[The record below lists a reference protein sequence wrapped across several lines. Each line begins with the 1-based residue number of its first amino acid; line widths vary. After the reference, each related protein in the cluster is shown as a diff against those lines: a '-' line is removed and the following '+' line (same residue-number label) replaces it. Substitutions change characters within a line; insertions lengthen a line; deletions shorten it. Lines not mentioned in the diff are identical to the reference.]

1 MSSISCS
8 WKSHV
13 RTLSR
18 GVSRAC
24 ATTLWTD
31 ERLKSKKIFWKQ
43 LFCEVELTTHHNGS
57 TNPFRH
63 AMSMISKASGYAP
76 GWMEDYGTVASAL
89 HSNYSA
95 VRGFSTGDLTV
106 GMTYLWDA
114 EKQARKASQ
123 AGSAHLPYPGDCGA
137 VHKDESDEF
146 RRLCIAVDASYLTDR
161 NELVDTL
168 KTIGHEIHDSV
179 QKSTFQEPAF
189 FISESQARNEVFF
202 VIRGTASM
210 KDALTDGD
218 CAAEDLNST
227 LPEFAGVKAHR
238 GMTKSAHALLDKHA
252 SKICKCVEMFELKKK
267 KPRFIVLGHS
277 LGAGTAAIASIL
289 LKEKL
294 GKTPVECVAFATP
307 PCLDAKGC
315 QASAHLK
322 SIVCHDDVITRASRQ
337 NVDDLFMRIQ
347 EINWKDDFSKDVNK
361 LHTVQAAKAASV
373 TLASMQKSAMSAASS
388 FAEQAKK
395 RMASSSGGGGNKNVE
410 KAKAAAG
417 AAASVAAAGAAKAAA
432 GASAL
437 AGKFSSMMS
446 KKAAAPEDDADDA
459 DPADLVDLFVPGKIY
474 HFRRSPH
481 GAGMYASVIRYDAP
495 TLRRIE
501 LSSSYVEDHSLSEYK
516 EALDMFSCQ
525 MNNIGKFPGGVMAP
539 EVEGSLE
546 IYDGYAPDYGVGS
559 WKEAPGCFILPHELC
574 LKRPN
579 KDGELMPFKTE
590 LGGGGYVA
598 EKYEFKS
605 KGEWGI
611 KIEVKSDDKKAK
623 TLRLY
628 VPGGEAEHAKW
639 LAAIQRCC
647 AGVCGAPAPPDVTEK
662 EVAKPKKSFVFGGH
676 SFF

>member
-1 MSSISCS
+1 
-8 WKSHV
+8 
-13 RTLSR
+13 
-18 GVSRAC
+18 
-24 ATTLWTD
+24 
-31 ERLKSKKIFWKQ
+31 
-43 LFCEVELTTHHNGS
+43 
-57 TNPFRH
+57 
-63 AMSMISKASGYAP
+63 MSMISKASGYAP

-168 KTIGHEIHDSV
+168 KTIGHDIHDSV

-395 RMASSSGGGGNKNVE
+395 RMASSSGGGGGNKNVE

-446 KKAAAPEDDADDA
+446 KKAAAPEEDADDA

-474 HFRRSPH
+474 HFRRSTR

-539 EVEGSLE
+539 EVEGALE

>member
-1 MSSISCS
+1 
-8 WKSHV
+8 
-13 RTLSR
+13 
-18 GVSRAC
+18 
-24 ATTLWTD
+24 
-31 ERLKSKKIFWKQ
+31 
-43 LFCEVELTTHHNGS
+43 
-57 TNPFRH
+57 
-63 AMSMISKASGYAP
+63 MSMISKASGYAP

-218 CAAEDLNST
+218 CAAEDLNSA

-395 RMASSSGGGGNKNVE
+395 RMASSSGGGGGNKNVE

-446 KKAAAPEDDADDA
+446 KKAAAPEEDAGDA

-539 EVEGSLE
+539 EVEGALE

-579 KDGELMPFKTE
+579 KDGELMPFKTD

-628 VPGGEAEHAKW
+628 VPGGEGEHAKW

>member
-1 MSSISCS
+1 M
-8 WKSHV
+8 K
-13 RTLSR
+13 
-18 GVSRAC
+18 
-24 ATTLWTD
+24 
-31 ERLKSKKIFWKQ
+31 
-43 LFCEVELTTHHNGS
+43 VELTTRHNGS

-218 CAAEDLNST
+218 CAAEDLNSA

-395 RMASSSGGGGNKNVE
+395 RMASSSGGGGGNKNVE

-446 KKAAAPEDDADDA
+446 KKAAAPEEDADDA

>member
-1 MSSISCS
+1 
-8 WKSHV
+8 
-13 RTLSR
+13 
-18 GVSRAC
+18 
-24 ATTLWTD
+24 
-31 ERLKSKKIFWKQ
+31 
-43 LFCEVELTTHHNGS
+43 
-57 TNPFRH
+57 
-63 AMSMISKASGYAP
+63 MSMISKASGYAP

-218 CAAEDLNST
+218 CAAEDLNSA

-628 VPGGEAEHAKW
+628 VPGGEVEHAKW

>member
-1 MSSISCS
+1 
-8 WKSHV
+8 
-13 RTLSR
+13 
-18 GVSRAC
+18 
-24 ATTLWTD
+24 
-31 ERLKSKKIFWKQ
+31 
-43 LFCEVELTTHHNGS
+43 
-57 TNPFRH
+57 
-63 AMSMISKASGYAP
+63 MSMISKASGYAP

-218 CAAEDLNST
+218 CAAEDLNSA

-395 RMASSSGGGGNKNVE
+395 RMASSSGGGGGNKNVE

-446 KKAAAPEDDADDA
+446 KKAAAPEEDAGDA

-539 EVEGSLE
+539 EVEGALE

-628 VPGGEAEHAKW
+628 VPGGEVEHAKW

>member
-1 MSSISCS
+1 
-8 WKSHV
+8 
-13 RTLSR
+13 
-18 GVSRAC
+18 
-24 ATTLWTD
+24 
-31 ERLKSKKIFWKQ
+31 
-43 LFCEVELTTHHNGS
+43 
-57 TNPFRH
+57 
-63 AMSMISKASGYAP
+63 MSMISKASGYAP

-395 RMASSSGGGGNKNVE
+395 RMASSSGGGGGNKNVE

-446 KKAAAPEDDADDA
+446 KKAAAPEEDADDA

-474 HFRRSPH
+474 HFRRSTR

-539 EVEGSLE
+539 EVEGALE

>member
-1 MSSISCS
+1 M
-8 WKSHV
+8 K
-13 RTLSR
+13 
-18 GVSRAC
+18 
-24 ATTLWTD
+24 
-31 ERLKSKKIFWKQ
+31 
-43 LFCEVELTTHHNGS
+43 VELTTRHNGS

-307 PCLDAKGC
+307 PCLDVKGC

-361 LHTVQAAKAASV
+361 LHTVHAAKAASV

-446 KKAAAPEDDADDA
+446 KKAAAPEEDADDA

-539 EVEGSLE
+539 EVEGALE

>member
-1 MSSISCS
+1 
-8 WKSHV
+8 
-13 RTLSR
+13 
-18 GVSRAC
+18 
-24 ATTLWTD
+24 
-31 ERLKSKKIFWKQ
+31 
-43 LFCEVELTTHHNGS
+43 
-57 TNPFRH
+57 
-63 AMSMISKASGYAP
+63 MSMISKASGYAP

-395 RMASSSGGGGNKNVE
+395 RMASSSGGGGGNKNVE

-446 KKAAAPEDDADDA
+446 KKAAAPEEDAGDA

-628 VPGGEAEHAKW
+628 VPGGEVEHAKW

>member
-1 MSSISCS
+1 
-8 WKSHV
+8 
-13 RTLSR
+13 
-18 GVSRAC
+18 
-24 ATTLWTD
+24 
-31 ERLKSKKIFWKQ
+31 
-43 LFCEVELTTHHNGS
+43 
-57 TNPFRH
+57 
-63 AMSMISKASGYAP
+63 MSMISKASGYAP

-395 RMASSSGGGGNKNVE
+395 RMASSSGGGGGNKNVE

-446 KKAAAPEDDADDA
+446 KKAAAPEEDAGDA

-539 EVEGSLE
+539 EVEGALE

-628 VPGGEAEHAKW
+628 VPGGEADHAKW

>member
-1 MSSISCS
+1 M
-8 WKSHV
+8 K
-13 RTLSR
+13 
-18 GVSRAC
+18 
-24 ATTLWTD
+24 
-31 ERLKSKKIFWKQ
+31 
-43 LFCEVELTTHHNGS
+43 VELTTRHNGS

-307 PCLDAKGC
+307 PCLDVKGC

-446 KKAAAPEDDADDA
+446 KKAAAPEEDAGDA

-539 EVEGSLE
+539 EVEGALE

>member
-1 MSSISCS
+1 M
-8 WKSHV
+8 K
-13 RTLSR
+13 
-18 GVSRAC
+18 
-24 ATTLWTD
+24 
-31 ERLKSKKIFWKQ
+31 
-43 LFCEVELTTHHNGS
+43 VELTTRHNGS

-168 KTIGHEIHDSV
+168 KTIGHDIHDSV

-218 CAAEDLNST
+218 CAAEDLNSA

-395 RMASSSGGGGNKNVE
+395 RMASSSGGGGGNKNVE

-539 EVEGSLE
+539 EVEGALE

>member
-1 MSSISCS
+1 
-8 WKSHV
+8 
-13 RTLSR
+13 
-18 GVSRAC
+18 
-24 ATTLWTD
+24 
-31 ERLKSKKIFWKQ
+31 
-43 LFCEVELTTHHNGS
+43 
-57 TNPFRH
+57 
-63 AMSMISKASGYAP
+63 MSMISKASGYAP

-114 EKQARKASQ
+114 ERKSRKASQ

-218 CAAEDLNST
+218 CAAEDLNSA

-395 RMASSSGGGGNKNVE
+395 RMASSSGGGGGNKNVE

-446 KKAAAPEDDADDA
+446 KKAAAPEEDADDA

-539 EVEGSLE
+539 EVEGTLE

-628 VPGGEAEHAKW
+628 VPGGEGEHAKW

>member
-1 MSSISCS
+1 M
-8 WKSHV
+8 K
-13 RTLSR
+13 
-18 GVSRAC
+18 
-24 ATTLWTD
+24 
-31 ERLKSKKIFWKQ
+31 
-43 LFCEVELTTHHNGS
+43 VELTTRHNGS

-307 PCLDAKGC
+307 PCLDVKGC

-446 KKAAAPEDDADDA
+446 KKAAAPEEDADDA

-539 EVEGSLE
+539 EVEGALE

-559 WKEAPGCFILPHELC
+559 WKKAPGCFILPHELC

>member
-1 MSSISCS
+1 
-8 WKSHV
+8 
-13 RTLSR
+13 
-18 GVSRAC
+18 
-24 ATTLWTD
+24 
-31 ERLKSKKIFWKQ
+31 
-43 LFCEVELTTHHNGS
+43 
-57 TNPFRH
+57 
-63 AMSMISKASGYAP
+63 MSMISKASGYAP

-395 RMASSSGGGGNKNVE
+395 RMASSSGGGGGNKNVE

-437 AGKFSSMMS
+437 AGKFSSIMS

-539 EVEGSLE
+539 EVEGALE

>member
-1 MSSISCS
+1 
-8 WKSHV
+8 
-13 RTLSR
+13 
-18 GVSRAC
+18 
-24 ATTLWTD
+24 
-31 ERLKSKKIFWKQ
+31 
-43 LFCEVELTTHHNGS
+43 
-57 TNPFRH
+57 
-63 AMSMISKASGYAP
+63 
-76 GWMEDYGTVASAL
+76 
-89 HSNYSA
+89 
-95 VRGFSTGDLTV
+95 
-106 GMTYLWDA
+106 
-114 EKQARKASQ
+114 
-123 AGSAHLPYPGDCGA
+123 
-137 VHKDESDEF
+137 
-146 RRLCIAVDASYLTDR
+146 
-161 NELVDTL
+161 
-168 KTIGHEIHDSV
+168 
-179 QKSTFQEPAF
+179 
-189 FISESQARNEVFF
+189 
-202 VIRGTASM
+202 
-210 KDALTDGD
+210 
-218 CAAEDLNST
+218 
-227 LPEFAGVKAHR
+227 
-238 GMTKSAHALLDKHA
+238 
-252 SKICKCVEMFELKKK
+252 
-267 KPRFIVLGHS
+267 
-277 LGAGTAAIASIL
+277 
-289 LKEKL
+289 
-294 GKTPVECVAFATP
+294 
-307 PCLDAKGC
+307 
-315 QASAHLK
+315 
-322 SIVCHDDVITRASRQ
+322 
-337 NVDDLFMRIQ
+337 
-347 EINWKDDFSKDVNK
+347 
-361 LHTVQAAKAASV
+361 
-373 TLASMQKSAMSAASS
+373 MQKSAMSAASS

-395 RMASSSGGGGNKNVE
+395 RMASSSGGGGGNKNVE

-446 KKAAAPEDDADDA
+446 KKAAAPEEDADDA

-539 EVEGSLE
+539 EVEGALE

-647 AGVCGAPAPPDVTEK
+647 AGVCGVPAPPDVTEK

>member
-1 MSSISCS
+1 M
-8 WKSHV
+8 K
-13 RTLSR
+13 
-18 GVSRAC
+18 
-24 ATTLWTD
+24 
-31 ERLKSKKIFWKQ
+31 
-43 LFCEVELTTHHNGS
+43 VELTTRHNGS

-63 AMSMISKASGYAP
+63 AMSMISKAYGYAP

-168 KTIGHEIHDSV
+168 KTIGHDIHDSV

-218 CAAEDLNST
+218 CAAEDLNSA

-395 RMASSSGGGGNKNVE
+395 RMASSSGGGGGNKNVE

-446 KKAAAPEDDADDA
+446 KKAAAPEEDADDA

-474 HFRRSPH
+474 HFRRSTR

-539 EVEGSLE
+539 EVEGALE

>member
-1 MSSISCS
+1 
-8 WKSHV
+8 
-13 RTLSR
+13 
-18 GVSRAC
+18 
-24 ATTLWTD
+24 
-31 ERLKSKKIFWKQ
+31 
-43 LFCEVELTTHHNGS
+43 
-57 TNPFRH
+57 
-63 AMSMISKASGYAP
+63 MISKASGYAP

-114 EKQARKASQ
+114 ERRSRKASQ

-395 RMASSSGGGGNKNVE
+395 RMASSSGGGGGNKNVE

-481 GAGMYASVIRYDAP
+481 GAGMYASVVRYDAP

-539 EVEGSLE
+539 EVEGALE

>member
-1 MSSISCS
+1 
-8 WKSHV
+8 
-13 RTLSR
+13 
-18 GVSRAC
+18 
-24 ATTLWTD
+24 
-31 ERLKSKKIFWKQ
+31 
-43 LFCEVELTTHHNGS
+43 
-57 TNPFRH
+57 
-63 AMSMISKASGYAP
+63 MISKASGYAP

-446 KKAAAPEDDADDA
+446 KKAAAPEEDADDA

-628 VPGGEAEHAKW
+628 VPGGEVEHAKW

>member
-1 MSSISCS
+1 
-8 WKSHV
+8 
-13 RTLSR
+13 
-18 GVSRAC
+18 
-24 ATTLWTD
+24 
-31 ERLKSKKIFWKQ
+31 
-43 LFCEVELTTHHNGS
+43 
-57 TNPFRH
+57 
-63 AMSMISKASGYAP
+63 MSMISKASGYAP

-218 CAAEDLNST
+218 CAAEDLNSA

-446 KKAAAPEDDADDA
+446 KKAAAPEEDAGDA

-628 VPGGEAEHAKW
+628 VPGGEVEHAKW

>member
-1 MSSISCS
+1 V
-8 WKSHV
+8 K
-13 RTLSR
+13 
-18 GVSRAC
+18 
-24 ATTLWTD
+24 
-31 ERLKSKKIFWKQ
+31 
-43 LFCEVELTTHHNGS
+43 VELTTRHNGS

-168 KTIGHEIHDSV
+168 KTIGHDIHDSV

-395 RMASSSGGGGNKNVE
+395 RMASSSGGGGGNKNVE

-539 EVEGSLE
+539 EVEGALE

>member
-1 MSSISCS
+1 
-8 WKSHV
+8 
-13 RTLSR
+13 
-18 GVSRAC
+18 
-24 ATTLWTD
+24 
-31 ERLKSKKIFWKQ
+31 
-43 LFCEVELTTHHNGS
+43 
-57 TNPFRH
+57 
-63 AMSMISKASGYAP
+63 
-76 GWMEDYGTVASAL
+76 MEDYGTVASAL

-114 EKQARKASQ
+114 ERKSRKASQ

-395 RMASSSGGGGNKNVE
+395 RMASSSGGGGGNKNVE

-539 EVEGSLE
+539 EVEGALE

>member
-1 MSSISCS
+1 
-8 WKSHV
+8 
-13 RTLSR
+13 
-18 GVSRAC
+18 
-24 ATTLWTD
+24 
-31 ERLKSKKIFWKQ
+31 
-43 LFCEVELTTHHNGS
+43 
-57 TNPFRH
+57 
-63 AMSMISKASGYAP
+63 MSMISKASGYAP

-114 EKQARKASQ
+114 ERKSRKASQ

-218 CAAEDLNST
+218 CAAEDLNSA

-395 RMASSSGGGGNKNVE
+395 RMASSSGGGGGNKNVE

-446 KKAAAPEDDADDA
+446 KKAAAPEEDADDA

-539 EVEGSLE
+539 EVEGTLE

-628 VPGGEAEHAKW
+628 VPGGEGEHAKW

-662 EVAKPKKSFVFGGH
+662 EVAKPKKYFVFGGH

>member
-1 MSSISCS
+1 M
-8 WKSHV
+8 K
-13 RTLSR
+13 
-18 GVSRAC
+18 
-24 ATTLWTD
+24 
-31 ERLKSKKIFWKQ
+31 
-43 LFCEVELTTHHNGS
+43 VELTTRHNGS

-395 RMASSSGGGGNKNVE
+395 RMASSSGGGGGNKNVE

-446 KKAAAPEDDADDA
+446 KKAAAPEEDADDA

-628 VPGGEAEHAKW
+628 VPGGEGEHAKW

>member
-1 MSSISCS
+1 M
-8 WKSHV
+8 K
-13 RTLSR
+13 
-18 GVSRAC
+18 
-24 ATTLWTD
+24 
-31 ERLKSKKIFWKQ
+31 
-43 LFCEVELTTHHNGS
+43 VELTTRHNGS

-137 VHKDESDEF
+137 VNKDESDEF

-395 RMASSSGGGGNKNVE
+395 RMASSSGGGGGNKNVE

-446 KKAAAPEDDADDA
+446 KKAAAPEEDADDA

-539 EVEGSLE
+539 EVEGALE

-628 VPGGEAEHAKW
+628 VPGGEGEHAKW

>member
-1 MSSISCS
+1 
-8 WKSHV
+8 
-13 RTLSR
+13 
-18 GVSRAC
+18 
-24 ATTLWTD
+24 
-31 ERLKSKKIFWKQ
+31 
-43 LFCEVELTTHHNGS
+43 
-57 TNPFRH
+57 
-63 AMSMISKASGYAP
+63 MSMISKASGYAP

-114 EKQARKASQ
+114 ERKSRKASQ

-446 KKAAAPEDDADDA
+446 KKAAAPEEDADDA

-539 EVEGSLE
+539 EVEGALE

-628 VPGGEAEHAKW
+628 VPGGEVEHAKW

>member
-1 MSSISCS
+1 
-8 WKSHV
+8 
-13 RTLSR
+13 
-18 GVSRAC
+18 
-24 ATTLWTD
+24 
-31 ERLKSKKIFWKQ
+31 
-43 LFCEVELTTHHNGS
+43 
-57 TNPFRH
+57 
-63 AMSMISKASGYAP
+63 MSMISKASGYAP

-539 EVEGSLE
+539 EVEGALE

-559 WKEAPGCFILPHELC
+559 WKEALGCFILPHELC

>member
-1 MSSISCS
+1 M
-8 WKSHV
+8 K
-13 RTLSR
+13 
-18 GVSRAC
+18 
-24 ATTLWTD
+24 
-31 ERLKSKKIFWKQ
+31 
-43 LFCEVELTTHHNGS
+43 VELTTRHNGS

-446 KKAAAPEDDADDA
+446 KKAAAPEEDADDA

-539 EVEGSLE
+539 EVEGALE

>member
-1 MSSISCS
+1 
-8 WKSHV
+8 
-13 RTLSR
+13 
-18 GVSRAC
+18 
-24 ATTLWTD
+24 
-31 ERLKSKKIFWKQ
+31 
-43 LFCEVELTTHHNGS
+43 
-57 TNPFRH
+57 
-63 AMSMISKASGYAP
+63 MSMISKASGYAP

-446 KKAAAPEDDADDA
+446 KKAAAPEEDADDA

-539 EVEGSLE
+539 EVEGALE

-628 VPGGEAEHAKW
+628 VPGGEVEHAKW

>member
-1 MSSISCS
+1 
-8 WKSHV
+8 
-13 RTLSR
+13 
-18 GVSRAC
+18 
-24 ATTLWTD
+24 
-31 ERLKSKKIFWKQ
+31 
-43 LFCEVELTTHHNGS
+43 
-57 TNPFRH
+57 
-63 AMSMISKASGYAP
+63 MSMISKASGYAP

-123 AGSAHLPYPGDCGA
+123 AGSAHLPYLGDCGA

-395 RMASSSGGGGNKNVE
+395 RMASSSGGGGGNKNVE

>member
-1 MSSISCS
+1 M
-8 WKSHV
+8 K
-13 RTLSR
+13 
-18 GVSRAC
+18 
-24 ATTLWTD
+24 
-31 ERLKSKKIFWKQ
+31 
-43 LFCEVELTTHHNGS
+43 VELTTRHNGS

-446 KKAAAPEDDADDA
+446 KKAAAPEEDADDA

-590 LGGGGYVA
+590 LGGGYVA

>member
-1 MSSISCS
+1 
-8 WKSHV
+8 
-13 RTLSR
+13 
-18 GVSRAC
+18 
-24 ATTLWTD
+24 
-31 ERLKSKKIFWKQ
+31 
-43 LFCEVELTTHHNGS
+43 
-57 TNPFRH
+57 
-63 AMSMISKASGYAP
+63 MSMISKASGYAP

-114 EKQARKASQ
+114 ERKSRKASQ

-395 RMASSSGGGGNKNVE
+395 RMASSSGGGGGNKNVE

-446 KKAAAPEDDADDA
+446 KKAAAPEEDADDA

>member
-1 MSSISCS
+1 
-8 WKSHV
+8 
-13 RTLSR
+13 
-18 GVSRAC
+18 
-24 ATTLWTD
+24 
-31 ERLKSKKIFWKQ
+31 
-43 LFCEVELTTHHNGS
+43 
-57 TNPFRH
+57 
-63 AMSMISKASGYAP
+63 MSMISKASGYAP

-218 CAAEDLNST
+218 CAAEDLNSA

-315 QASAHLK
+315 QAASAHLK

-395 RMASSSGGGGNKNVE
+395 RMASSSGGGGGNKNVE

-446 KKAAAPEDDADDA
+446 KKAAAPEEDADDA

-539 EVEGSLE
+539 EVEGALE

>member
-1 MSSISCS
+1 
-8 WKSHV
+8 
-13 RTLSR
+13 
-18 GVSRAC
+18 
-24 ATTLWTD
+24 
-31 ERLKSKKIFWKQ
+31 
-43 LFCEVELTTHHNGS
+43 
-57 TNPFRH
+57 
-63 AMSMISKASGYAP
+63 MSMISKASGYAP

-307 PCLDAKGC
+307 PCLDVKGC

-446 KKAAAPEDDADDA
+446 KKAAAPEEDADDA

-539 EVEGSLE
+539 KVEGALE

-628 VPGGEAEHAKW
+628 VPGGEADHAKW

>member
-1 MSSISCS
+1 
-8 WKSHV
+8 
-13 RTLSR
+13 
-18 GVSRAC
+18 
-24 ATTLWTD
+24 
-31 ERLKSKKIFWKQ
+31 
-43 LFCEVELTTHHNGS
+43 
-57 TNPFRH
+57 
-63 AMSMISKASGYAP
+63 MSMISKASGYAP

-218 CAAEDLNST
+218 CAAEDLNSA

-395 RMASSSGGGGNKNVE
+395 RMASSSGGGGGNKNVE

-446 KKAAAPEDDADDA
+446 KKAAAPEEDAGDA

-628 VPGGEAEHAKW
+628 VPGGEVEHAKW

>member
-1 MSSISCS
+1 
-8 WKSHV
+8 
-13 RTLSR
+13 
-18 GVSRAC
+18 
-24 ATTLWTD
+24 
-31 ERLKSKKIFWKQ
+31 
-43 LFCEVELTTHHNGS
+43 
-57 TNPFRH
+57 
-63 AMSMISKASGYAP
+63 MSMISKASGYAP

-307 PCLDAKGC
+307 PCLDVKGC

-417 AAASVAAAGAAKAAA
+417 AAASVAAAGA
-432 GASAL
+432 SAL

-446 KKAAAPEDDADDA
+446 KKAAAPEEDADDA

-539 EVEGSLE
+539 EVEGALE

>member
-1 MSSISCS
+1 
-8 WKSHV
+8 
-13 RTLSR
+13 
-18 GVSRAC
+18 
-24 ATTLWTD
+24 
-31 ERLKSKKIFWKQ
+31 
-43 LFCEVELTTHHNGS
+43 
-57 TNPFRH
+57 
-63 AMSMISKASGYAP
+63 MSMISKASGYAP

-446 KKAAAPEDDADDA
+446 KKAAAPEEDADDA

-539 EVEGSLE
+539 EVEGALE

>member
-1 MSSISCS
+1 
-8 WKSHV
+8 
-13 RTLSR
+13 
-18 GVSRAC
+18 
-24 ATTLWTD
+24 
-31 ERLKSKKIFWKQ
+31 
-43 LFCEVELTTHHNGS
+43 
-57 TNPFRH
+57 
-63 AMSMISKASGYAP
+63 MSMISKASGYAP

-395 RMASSSGGGGNKNVE
+395 RMASSSGGGGGNKNVE

-539 EVEGSLE
+539 EVEGALE

-628 VPGGEAEHAKW
+628 VPGGEVEHAKW